1 MTYVMS
7 DLHGRYDLYLKM
19 LEKIRLTDSDTLYI
33 LGDFVDRGDD
43 GLRILLDMAERNN
56 VIGLMGNHDY
66 LALCILMNL
75 DRPLQPEEKAAFN
88 TLVNDWL
95 ADGGYPTYREF
106 NGLSSKE
113 KKLALMTLDS
123 LRNYVEVKVGE
134 REFVLCHAGIKGYSE
149 GRPLC
154 EYDTEKFIVTREDYS
169 QRKFNKKGKY
179 LVSGHTPTAAIYG
192 AKDGRIY
199 KNLDHIAI
207 DCGAVFGLGL
217 GCLCLDSMEEFYVL

>member
-7 DLHGRYDLYLKM
+7 DLHGRYDLYIKM

-33 LGDFVDRGDD
+33 LGDFVDRGDG

-123 LRNYVEVKVGE
+123 LRTYVEVKVGE

-154 EYDTEKFIVTREDYS
+154 EYDTEKFIVTREDYGR
-169 QRKFNKKGKY
+169 RKFNKKGKY
-179 LVSGHTPTAAIYG
+179 LVTGHTPTAAIYG